1 MTIIQAL
8 LVTLVA
14 IIATIDYNGPLFYIH
29 RPLVLGTLVGLVL
42 GDIKQG
48 IMIGAT
54 LELMWL
60 GVVAVGGYT
69 PPDTIS
75 GAIVGAALGIVSGHG
90 IEAAVAIAVPV
101 AVVTQQLDVL
111 AKTADIALVKKAD
124 KDAEKGDTSKIA
136 LYHYGSLLIIV
147 LFKVVPIFVALLLG
161 GNYVQSLFNA
171 IPPVIMKGLNV
182 AGSMLPAL
190 GFAMLLNSMLKG
202 RFWAYLFIGFSLS
215 AFLKLPTIGLAVFGI
230 AFAIITIYRP
240 YEDSKVETINEVGE
254 EYDL

>member
-90 IEAAVAIAVPV
+90 IEAAVEAC
-101 AVVTQQLDVL
+101 
-111 AKTADIALVKKAD
+111 
-124 KDAEKGDTSKIA
+124 GTS
-136 LYHYGSLLIIV
+136 SCC
-147 LFKVVPIFVALLLG
+147 
-161 GNYVQSLFNA
+161 
-171 IPPVIMKGLNV
+171 
-182 AGSMLPAL
+182 
-190 GFAMLLNSMLKG
+190 NSTT
-202 RFWAYLFIGFSLS
+202 RC
-215 AFLKLPTIGLAVFGI
+215 FG
-230 AFAIITIYRP
+230 
-240 YEDSKVETINEVGE
+240 
-254 EYDL
+254 